1 MGMLDNLF
9 RLCRMSDVIVQFLL
23 QIGKVILNLNIV
35 IIGNQLPSINQVS
48 QVGRVITAMELDDIT
63 HFKLEATSLPSKA
76 IINL

>member
-35 IIGNQLPSINQVS
+35 IIGNQLSSINQVS